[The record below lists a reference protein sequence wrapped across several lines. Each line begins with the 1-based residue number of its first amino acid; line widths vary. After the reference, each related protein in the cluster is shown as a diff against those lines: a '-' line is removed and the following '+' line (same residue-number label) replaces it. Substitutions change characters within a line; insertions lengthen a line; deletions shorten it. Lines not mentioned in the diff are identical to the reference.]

1 MTLVNLLALSA
12 RKQPKAPAV
21 VCSGLRLSYAELA
34 ASIAAQARNLKAQGV
49 GEGDRVAISLPNS
62 IEFMAAYYG
71 AMALGAVAVPFNPGL
86 RFAERERIL
95 NDCEPV
101 AVVDQS
107 GAVSI
112 VRGSEDHG
120 LFELCSAVDG
130 NATAAILYTSGSTGE
145 PKGVM
150 LSGESLS
157 RNALAMADAA
167 WAASGQ
173 VHLVTLPLFHSFG
186 ATVSMNMPLLTGG
199 CCVLASRFVPAIVA
213 GLAREFKAAIWAAV
227 PAMYAAMAQADVEA
241 ADLSSL
247 KMCISGGASLSSDVR
262 AAFEG
267 NFGVGIFEGYGLTEA
282 SPVVSASRFDDPVV
296 PGSAGKPLENVEVR
310 LEGLYPDGAGEL
322 WVRAPSLMQG
332 YWRRPELTAAALVD
346 GWLRTGDIA
355 CIDEQGRLHI
365 VDRVADVINSAGYK
379 VYPAEVEAVLRT
391 HPAVD
396 ECLVVGEPHPVRG
409 EAVLALV
416 ELRSEAGGIGASE
429 LMHYC
434 RQAMAAYKVPN
445 RVEIV
450 DGVPRN
456 DMGKPVRRRVRGGDV
471 R

>member
-12 RKQPKAPAV
+12 SKQPKAPAV
-21 VCSGLRLSYAELA
+21 VCSGLHLSYAELA
-34 ASIAAQARNLKAQGV
+34 ASIAAQARNLESRGV
-49 GEGDRVAISLPNS
+49 GEGDRVAIILPNS
-62 IEFMAAYYG
+62 IEFVVAYYG

-86 RFAERERIL
+86 RSAERERIL

-101 AVVDQS
+101 AVVEAP

-112 VRGSEDHG
+112 VRDSEDHG
-120 LFELCSAVDG
+120 LVELCSAVDG

-157 RNALAMADAA
+157 RNASAMADAA
-167 WAASGQ
+167 GAAPGQ

-199 CCVLASRFVPAIVA
+199 CCVLASRFVPAVVA
-213 GLAREFKAAIWAAV
+213 CLAREFKAATWAAV
-227 PAMYAAMAQADVEA
+227 PAMYAAMAQADVEKT
-241 ADLSSL
+241 DLCNL
-247 KMCISGGASLSSDVR
+247 KMCISGGAALSGDVR
-262 AAFEG
+262 DAFEG
-267 NFGVGIFEGYGLTEA
+267 KFQTRIFEGYGLTEA
-282 SPVVSASRFDDPVV
+282 SPVVSASRFDDPVA
-296 PGSAGKPLENVEVR
+296 PGSAGEPLENVEVR
-310 LEGLYPDGAGEL
+310 LEGFYPDGAGEL
-322 WVRAPSLMQG
+322 WVRGPSLMKG
-332 YWRRPELTAAALVD
+332 YWRRPELTAAIIVD

-355 CIDEQGRLHI
+355 CIDEDGRLRI
-365 VDRVADVINSAGYK
+365 VDRVVDVINSAGYK
-379 VYPAEVEAVLRT
+379 VYPAEVEAVLRS
-391 HPAVD
+391 HPAVE
-396 ECLVVGEPHPVRG
+396 ECLVLGEPHTVRG

-416 ELRSEAGGIGASE
+416 KLRSESGGIGASE

-434 RQAMAAYKVPN
+434 RQAMAAYKVPS

-450 DGVPRN
+450 DRIPRN
-456 DMGKPVRRRVRGGDV
+456 DMGKPVRRRAMGGDA